1 MNLEETIKYAND
13 MATKKYIE
21 AMLCHANPDDEEL
34 DGLIEYAL
42 NQEQFAKWLGELKEL
57 KEYKEKYRWH
67 DLRKNPDDLPE
78 DIKYVWVFIKGEST
92 HRSWHDSHGWRRRNS
107 NILYYN
113 DESVLAWREI
123 EEFKSEGNK

>member
-1 MNLEETIKYAND
+1 MNLEEAIKHANDVAKKKYA
-13 MATKKYIE
+13 E

-34 DGLIEYAL
+34 DGCIECAREH
-42 NQEQFAKWLGELKEL
+42 EQLAKWLEELKEL
-57 KEYKEKYRWH
+57 KGYKEKYRWH
-67 DLRKNPDDLPE
+67 DLRKNSDDLPE
-78 DIKYVWVFIKGEST
+78 DIKYVWVSIKGDFT